1 MSNTKTVM
9 SQAANTQ
16 GLPLD
21 ITDVFSTYLYTGT
34 GAALTINNGIDLAG
48 EGGLVWIK
56 DRSQAI
62 NHVLQNTENG
72 AGFYHYSD
80 ITNAM
85 NTTYQS
91 GAVSSFNSD
100 GFSLGNFSGWN
111 QSGNSHASWT
121 FRKAPKFFDVVT
133 FEITRDGSNNLSS
146 TSSNV
151 TISNGEVTVDHN
163 LASPPAIWIQ
173 KNTSSTAAWYV
184 RSTISGTVGGYGQLH
199 GTNAWAGV
207 GTWTFASTD
216 TQVGLGNYGFFQSGT
231 HTYVIY
237 LFANNDGDG
246 EFGPSGDQDIIKC
259 GSYTGNGSG
268 TAGPTVDLGFEPQ
281 WILTKRTNSTG
292 YWTLVDAMRGMVVGG
307 DDKLL
312 YPHTS
317 DAEQQSTRF
326 VPSATGFQ
334 VNSTNAY
341 VNASG
346 GNYIYM
352 AIRRGSLA
360 PPESA
365 TEVFETKTYSGTGA
379 AQTLTTSLNGSDMAL
394 TANRSN
400 SGALNPGAY
409 DRLRGDEYLQTSN
422 TSAAIASGSYGI
434 SVLSNKQNTVDVGN
448 FASASGQT
456 YVGQIFKR
464 APGFF
469 DVVAYPG
476 DGVAGRTVSHNLGV
490 APEMIWVKRRNSTGH
505 WYVYHTGM
513 TGGSDALHSTARL
526 NLTEAGFATQSWKN
540 YDFTDAHFSLDNGAD
555 INGSGGTYVAYL
567 FASLPGISKVG
578 SYTGNGGAS
587 QDIDCGFTSGAR
599 FVMVKAASGTGDW
612 WIWDTERGITAGNDS
627 SMRLNTTDA
636 EVTTLDF
643 IDPLSSGF
651 TVVGSDSSRNGSGIE
666 YIFYAIA

>member
-16 GLPLD
+16 GIPLD
-21 ITDVFSTYLYTGT
+21 ITDVFSTYLYTGNGST
-34 GAALTINNGIDLAG
+34 QTITNGIDLAG
-48 EGGLVWIK
+48 EGGMLWFK
-56 DRSQAI
+56 CRSSARDHAI
-62 NHVLQNTENG
+62 YDTERPANG
-72 AGFYHYSD
+72 
-80 ITNAM
+80 
-85 NTTYQS
+85 S
-91 GAVSSFNSD
+91 GYRSRLSSNDTDAAQFFGNEFDDFTSS
-100 GFSLGNFSGWN
+100 GFSLSGTGLVVN
-111 QSGNSHASWT
+111 SSGATYASWA

-133 FEITRDGSNNLSS
+133 WTGTGS
-146 TSSNV
+146 TQ
-151 TISNGEVTVDHN
+151 TIAHN
-163 LASPPAIWIQ
+163 LGSVPGMVMVKRTDASTIWPVYHTGVNGGTNPENYILYI
-173 KNTSSTAAWYV
+173 NGTAAQ
-184 RSTISGTVGGYGQLH
+184 ID
-199 GTNAWAGV
+199 TNAYWNDTAPTDSV
-207 GTWTFASTD
+207 FTIGTSTNVNAS
-216 TQVGLGNYGFFQSGT
+216 GG
-231 HTYVIY
+231 TYVAY
-237 LFANNDGDG
+237 LFAHNDGDG
-246 EFGPSGDQDIIKC
+246 GFGPSGDQDIIKC
-259 GSYTGNGSG
+259 GSFTSGGSG
-268 TAGPTVDLGFEPQ
+268 EVEVDLGFEPQ
-281 WILTKRTNSTG
+281 WILIKGSDIAQDWTIVDNMRGWAVGNNQAVLYPNNSNTETASSQNLVNITSTG
-292 YWTLVDAMRGMVVGG
+292 FKNYLTYLGAG
-307 DDKLL
+307 
-312 YPHTS
+312 
-317 DAEQQSTRF
+317 
-326 VPSATGFQ
+326 
-334 VNSTNAY
+334 NS
-341 VNASG
+341 
-346 GNYIYM
+346 YIYM
-352 AIRRGSLA
+352 AIRRGPLA

-422 TSAAIASGSYGI
+422 TSTSIASDSYGI

-469 DVVAYPG
+469 DVVAYTG
-476 DGVAGRTVSHNLGV
+476 AGLGAIPHNLGV
-490 APEMIWVKRRNSTGH
+490 VPEMIWHKKRQNDTGS
-505 WYVYHTGM
+505 WYVYHSSFSDNQYMQLESNGAKLTATSFYTTAPNKTHFNVGGGNDM
-513 TGGSDALHSTARL
+513 TGGGDTFIS
-526 NLTEAGFATQSWKN
+526 
-540 YDFTDAHFSLDNGAD
+540 
-555 INGSGGTYVAYL
+555 YL
-567 FASLPGISKVG
+567 FASLSGISKVG

>member
-1 MSNTKTVM
+1 M

-16 GLPLD
+16 GIPLD
-21 ITDVFSTYLYTGT
+21 ITDVFSTYLYTGNGST
-34 GAALTINNGIDLAG
+34 QTITNGIDLAG
-48 EGGLVWIK
+48 EGGMLWFK
-56 DRSQAI
+56 CRSSARDHAI
-62 NHVLQNTENG
+62 YDTERPANG
-72 AGFYHYSD
+72 
-80 ITNAM
+80 
-85 NTTYQS
+85 S
-91 GAVSSFNSD
+91 GYRSRLSSNDTDAAQFFGNEFDDFTSS
-100 GFSLGNFSGWN
+100 GFSLSGTGLVVN
-111 QSGNSHASWT
+111 SSGATYASWA

-133 FEITRDGSNNLSS
+133 WTGTGS
-146 TSSNV
+146 TQ
-151 TISNGEVTVDHN
+151 TIAHN
-163 LASPPAIWIQ
+163 LGSVPGMVMVKRTDASTIWPVYHTGVNGGTNPENYILYI
-173 KNTSSTAAWYV
+173 NGTAAQ
-184 RSTISGTVGGYGQLH
+184 ID
-199 GTNAWAGV
+199 TNAYWNDTAPTDSV
-207 GTWTFASTD
+207 FTIGTSTNVNAS
-216 TQVGLGNYGFFQSGT
+216 GG
-231 HTYVIY
+231 TYVAY
-237 LFANNDGDG
+237 LFAHNDGDG
-246 EFGPSGDQDIIKC
+246 GFGPSGDQDIIKC
-259 GSYTGNGSG
+259 GSFTSGGSG
-268 TAGPTVDLGFEPQ
+268 EVEVDLGFEPQ
-281 WILTKRTNSTG
+281 WILIKGSDIAQDWTIVDNMRGWAVGNNQAVLYPNNSNTETASSQNLVNITSTG
-292 YWTLVDAMRGMVVGG
+292 FKNYLTYLGAG
-307 DDKLL
+307 
-312 YPHTS
+312 
-317 DAEQQSTRF
+317 
-326 VPSATGFQ
+326 
-334 VNSTNAY
+334 NS
-341 VNASG
+341 
-346 GNYIYM
+346 YIYM
-352 AIRRGSLA
+352 AIRRGPLA

-422 TSAAIASGSYGI
+422 TSTSIASDSYGI

>member
-21 ITDVFSTYLYTGT
+21 ITDVFSTYLYEGNGSTQ
-34 GAALTINNGIDLAG
+34 TITNGIDLSG
-48 EGGLVWIK
+48 EGGLVWFKNRETVDIHALF
-56 DRSQAI
+56 DSERPLT
-62 NHVLQNTENG
+62 NYLRTNG
-72 AGFYHYSD
+72 
-80 ITNAM
+80 TNAEGTG
-85 NTTYQS
+85 TTNLAFNS
-91 GAVSSFNSD
+91 NGFSFNNNI
-100 GFSLGNFSGWN
+100 GFCNTNGQGY
-111 QSGNSHASWT
+111 ASWT

-422 TSAAIASGSYGI
+422 TSTSIASDSYGI

-469 DVVAYPG
+469 DVVAYTG
-476 DGVAGRTVSHNLGV
+476 AGLGAIPHNLGV
-490 APEMIWVKRRNSTGH
+490 VPEMIWHKKRQNDTGS
-505 WYVYHTGM
+505 WYVYHSSFSDNQYMQLESNGAKLTATSFYTTAPNKTHFNVGGGNDM
-513 TGGSDALHSTARL
+513 TGGGDTFIS
-526 NLTEAGFATQSWKN
+526 
-540 YDFTDAHFSLDNGAD
+540 
-555 INGSGGTYVAYL
+555 YL
-567 FASLPGISKVG
+567 FASLSGISKVG